1 MTGNNRVIAPAI
13 TAPHDAGV
21 TMTELHRAPAELKA
35 EPFSTSQLDRWLAGR
50 MPRRVLVVP
59 FGGPIP
65 SPKAPRGVDL
75 DGEWFSERTDLT
87 GEYAALKASRT
98 RLVDWHH
105 DVDPTG
111 KMKGAILGRVVL
123 DESAEDDGYWAD
135 FWANA
140 GEKRLALVKR
150 LEERGATLYGSSQAA
165 TKAVDGDT
173 GEITYWP
180 LIRHTITTSPQNIL
194 AVVPPIKAVLDHPDL
209 AEQPTD
215 ALRALL
221 AGIADDLAE
230 PQPGPRRPA
239 DVKAGR
245 VLSARN
251 MRALLDALAAFD
263 DAAERLRDVIA
274 RQPEYGATTED

>member
-1 MTGNNRVIAPAI
+1 MV
-13 TAPHDAGV
+13 
-21 TMTELHRAPAELKA
+21 ELHRTPVEIKA
-35 EPFSTSQLDRWLAGR
+35 EPLTTTQLDRWLAGR

-75 DGEWFSERTDLT
+75 DGEWFSPRTDLT
-87 GEYAALKASRT
+87 GEYAALKASRV

-105 DVDPTG
+105 DADPTG
-111 KMKGAILGRVVL
+111 KMKGAILGRVIL
-123 DESAEDDGYWAD
+123 DEHAEDDGYWAD

-150 LEERGATLYGSSQAA
+150 LEERGAALYGSSQAA
-165 TKAVDGDT
+165 TKAVDADT

-194 AVVPPIKAVLDHPDL
+194 AVVPPVKAVLGHPDL
-209 AEQPTD
+209 AEQPAD

-221 AGIADDLAE
+221 AGLSDDLAPSQSSTLRGE
-230 PQPGPRRPA
+230 RDA
-239 DVKAGR
+239 KAGR

-251 MRALLDALAAFD
+251 MQAILDALSAFD
-263 DAAERLRDVIA
+263 DAAERLREVIA
-274 RQPEYGATTED
+274 RQPEYGATDED

>member
-1 MTGNNRVIAPAI
+1 MEHPTRTPVEI
-13 TAPHDAGV
+13 
-21 TMTELHRAPAELKA
+21 KA
-35 EPFSTSQLDRWLAGR
+35 EPLSTPQLERWLAGR

-75 DGEWFSERTDLT
+75 DGEWFSDRTDLT
-87 GEYAALKASRT
+87 GEYAALKASRV

-105 DVDPTG
+105 DHDPAG
-111 KMKGAILGRVVL
+111 RMKGAILGRVVI
-123 DESAEDDGYWAD
+123 DETAEDDGYWAD

-150 LEERGATLYGSSQAA
+150 LEERGAALYGSSQAA
-165 TKAVDGDT
+165 TKAVDADT

-180 LIRHTITTSPQNIL
+180 LIRHTITTSPQNIY
-194 AVVPPIKAVLDHPDL
+194 AVVPPIKAVLDHPNLD
-209 AEQPTD
+209 EQPAD

-221 AGIADDLAE
+221 VGVLDDLGTSPHATL
-230 PQPGPRRPA
+230 RRERDA
-239 DVKAGR
+239 KAGR

-251 MRALLDALAAFD
+251 YRALLDALAAFD
-263 DAAERLRDVIA
+263 TAAEAMRDVIA
-274 RQPEYGATTED
+274 RQPDYGANDED

>member
-1 MTGNNRVIAPAI
+1 M
-13 TAPHDAGV
+13 D
-21 TMTELHRAPAELKA
+21 ELHRTPTELKA
-35 EPFSTSQLDRWLAGR
+35 EQLSTPQLDRWLGGR
-50 MPRRVLVVP
+50 MPRRVLVIP

-87 GEYAALKASRT
+87 GDYPALKTSRT

-111 KMKGAILGRVVL
+111 RMKGAILGRVVL
-123 DESAEDDGYWAD
+123 DERAEDDGYWAD

-150 LEERGATLYGSSQAA
+150 LEERGAALYGSSQAA
-165 TKAVDGDT
+165 SKAADPDT

-194 AVVPPIKAVLDHPDL
+194 AVVPPIKAVLGHPNLD
-209 AEQPTD
+209 EQPAE

-221 AGIADDLAE
+221 VGVLDDL
-230 PQPGPRRPA
+230 GPTPHATLRRERDA
-239 DVKAGR
+239 KAGR

-251 MRALLDALAAFD
+251 YRALLDALAAFD
-263 DAAERLRDVIA
+263 VATEAMREVIA
-274 RQPEYGATTED
+274 RQPEYGITIGAENRRTKHREW

>member
-1 MTGNNRVIAPAI
+1 M
-13 TAPHDAGV
+13 
-21 TMTELHRAPAELKA
+21 ELHRTPVEIKA
-35 EPFSTSQLDRWLAGR
+35 EPLSTSQLDRWLAGR
-50 MPRRVLVVP
+50 TPRRVLVVP

-87 GEYAALKASRT
+87 GDYAVLRASRV

-105 DVDPTG
+105 GVDPVG
-111 KMKGAILGRVVL
+111 KMKGAILGRIVL
-123 DESAEDDGYWAD
+123 DENAEDDGYWAD

-150 LEERGATLYGSSQAA
+150 LEERGAALYGSSRAA
-165 TKAVDGDT
+165 NKAADPDT

-209 AEQPTD
+209 AEQPAD

-221 AGIADDLAE
+221 AGLADDLTQ
-230 PQPGPRRPA
+230 PHPGPRRSD

-251 MRALLDALAAFD
+251 LSALLDALAAFD
-263 DAAERLRDVIA
+263 VAAERLRDVIA
-274 RQPEYGATTED
+274 RQPEYGSTTED